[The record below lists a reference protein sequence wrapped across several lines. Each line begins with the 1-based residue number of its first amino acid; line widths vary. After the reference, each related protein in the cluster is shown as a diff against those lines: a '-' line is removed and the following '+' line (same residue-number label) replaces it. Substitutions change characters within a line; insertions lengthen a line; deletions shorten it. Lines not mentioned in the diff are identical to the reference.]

1 MTVIPYTF
9 NPLPPDPSIFSVNS
23 RPLSLDMEWDPIDGA
38 TRYKVCFS
46 LGTIE
51 DGNDQIISSAN
62 IPPGINHPTLPRI
75 RHSIRNLTPETNY
88 AVSLF
93 YSTTS
98 AVPSILVGSV
108 DSSTAANLPSNYDA
122 SSFEEIG
129 GGFDLSALNPST
141 LATFG
146 EVLNDLF
153 DTGSDIAVMVGGIT
167 RNTQFMR
174 RGDTLVIPQEERE
187 PSLSIPFVTSAG
199 SGQEASVTLTD
210 DEGVSATFTLEYDET
225 VGSIS
230 VDGGVTSFEP
240 GESFILNGRKVTI
253 QEF

>member
-1 MTVIPYTF
+1 MLYST
-9 NPLPPDPSIFSVNS
+9 
-23 RPLSLDMEWDPIDGA
+23 
-38 TRYKVCFS
+38 
-46 LGTIE
+46 
-51 DGNDQIISSAN
+51 SSAE
-62 IPPGINHPTLPRI
+62 P
-75 RHSIRNLTPETNY
+75 
-88 AVSLF
+88 SL
-93 YSTTS
+93 
-98 AVPSILVGSV
+98 LVGSV
-108 DSSTAANLPSNYDA
+108 DSSTAANIPGNYDA

-187 PSLSIPFVTSAG
+187 PSLSIPFITSAG

-230 VDGGVTSFEP
+230 VDGGATSFEP